1 VGVTVPLGDDQEHEE
16 LVRLRNW
23 RHDVATPAL
32 VAAREQLKQQSADL
46 AMVNRRLDDVEQRLN
61 RMARADE
68 IAKAVTERL
77 AANTEQS
84 RKIRRGRLNAW
95 EQVAVGTAAVVGT
108 ASVVLQLIH

>member
-1 VGVTVPLGDDQEHEE
+1 VGVTVPPDDALNEE
-16 LVRLRNW
+16 VVRLRDW
-23 RHDVATPAL
+23 RHNVATPAL
-32 VAAREQLKQQSADL
+32 VAAREQLKQLSADL
-46 AMVNRRLDDVEQRLN
+46 SMTRRRLDDVEQRLN

-68 IAKAVTERL
+68 IAEAVTERL
-77 AANTEQS
+77 AENTEQS